1 MNIDSLLNFVGA
13 AANVFDFV
21 GGFAAVW
28 VFFKIRALDRL
39 NEPVSVFL
47 LLTSGEKKIELPL
60 EMRRRDLSRAEI
72 LGRLGMVPMK
82 NVGAR
87 FAFRHLS
94 TSDFIR
100 SINEVMDRKSRE
112 LVIPCSEQEFDQ
124 FDIR

>member
-1 MNIDSLLNFVGA
+1 MNASFFDFIGT

-21 GGFAAVW
+21 GGLAAVW

-47 LLTSGEKKIELPL
+47 SLTSGEKKIELPL

-82 NVGAR
+82 TTGAR
-87 FAFRHLS
+87 FALRYLS
-94 TSDFIR
+94 TPDFIR
-100 SINEVMDRKSRE
+100 SINEVIDRKSKE

>member
-1 MNIDSLLNFVGA
+1 MDSVFLDFIGT
-13 AANVFDFV
+13 AANIFDFV
-21 GGFAAVW
+21 GGLAAVW

-47 LLTSGEKKIELPL
+47 SLTSGEKKIALPL

-82 NVGAR
+82 TTGAR
-87 FAFRHLS
+87 FALRHLS
-94 TSDFIR
+94 TPDFIR
-100 SINEVMDRKSRE
+100 SINEVIDRKSKE
-112 LVIPCSEQEFDQ
+112 LVIPCSEKEFDQ